1 MSCPSVCGVR
11 ACICASN
18 FEFVLRVVSGPY
30 VELALFF
37 AWGSGSAWYFD
48 VLTAL
53 KMGVYSACVL
63 GLAGMGLRA
72 FGDGVSA
79 SPDRRWRFRLSS
91 LTNSSIAVIF
101 VFASS

>member
-1 MSCPSVCGVR
+1 MLC
-11 ACICASN
+11 
-18 FEFVLRVVSGPY
+18 VVSGPY
-30 VELALFF
+30 AELALSV

-72 FGDGVSA
+72 FDDGVSA

>member
-1 MSCPSVCGVR
+1 M
-11 ACICASN
+11 CASD
-18 FEFVLRVVSGPY
+18 FGFILRVVSGPY

-48 VLTAL
+48 VLTVL

-72 FGDGVSA
+72 FDDGVSA